1 MTQAEIDALLTAAK
15 DEKYREFHS
24 KIINTNLTMWGV
36 RIPYIHKLAKQI
48 ARTEPKFFK
57 TYKPENYEQILLYS
71 LVIAY
76 SKLSADK
83 KFDLLD
89 KILPL
94 YDNWAHV
101 DIVVGAFKDLGKNKE
116 KFLKRY
122 ARLFNADEFERRF
135 MIIFLMNY
143 CLNENEIEYVFEKY
157 EHMQNDDYYVNMGI
171 AWGLSVAL
179 VKFYDRTV
187 DFLRRGTM
195 NEFIMKKT
203 VQKARESYRISPE
216 RKAQLKIMFS

>member
-57 TYKPENYEQILLYS
+57 TYKPENYEQI
-71 LVIAY
+71 
-76 SKLSADK
+76 SADK

-89 KILPL
+89 KVLPL

-157 EHMQNDDYYVNMGI
+157 EGMQNDDYYVNMGI